1 MSHRFA
7 VSLVFSL
14 CLPAAL
20 HAAGSGKG
28 DGLSQKEIVTVIQE
42 HNDDARDC
50 YQKALEKDKDAEG
63 RVKIRFLIGLK
74 GKVEATEAEQNTFKD
89 KTVFNCLKTKMNA
102 WVFPKPRGGER
113 VSIAYPFE
121 FKTVAAPKT
130 SEAAPK
136 AAEAAPASSP
146 SEAVPAAAPSQ
157 QAPEKTSKTQD

>member
-1 MSHRFA
+1 M
-7 VSLVFSL
+7 
-14 CLPAAL
+14 
-20 HAAGSGKG
+20 
-28 DGLSQKEIVTVIQE
+28 
-42 HNDDARDC
+42 
-50 YQKALEKDKDAEG
+50 
-63 RVKIRFLIGLK
+63 RFLIGLK

-130 SEAAPK
+130 SEAAP
-136 AAEAAPASSP
+136 ASSP